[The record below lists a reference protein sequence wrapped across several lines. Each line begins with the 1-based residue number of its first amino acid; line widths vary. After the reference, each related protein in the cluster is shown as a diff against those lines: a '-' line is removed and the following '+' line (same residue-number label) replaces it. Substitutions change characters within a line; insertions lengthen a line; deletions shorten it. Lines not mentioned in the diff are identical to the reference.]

1 MIFTIIPSLGEIT
14 GMLIFA
20 PLADKYGRRIIIQTG
35 YLLIIIFGFASSVSP
50 DIYFLIVVRML
61 VGIGV
66 GASYT
71 VSYDLFAETVPTFYR
86 NRIGYI
92 TIFSIFGAEYVI
104 LSGYLILSDYGWRW
118 MAFVNTFPMLLLA
131 IVGYFYLPESPR
143 WLLSQGRYDEATAVL
158 LHAAVLNEAKE
169 KLGEIIIIPLQHE
182 EKMEYYHLFFDP
194 YLQLNLILW
203 SVWLLGSFASYC
215 VYFLIITYFALG
227 QCSFQFGFLALAS
240 FFQICG
246 ILIAAQVI
254 NILGRVPSQII
265 YFTIASIFM
274 LMYGVVI
281 GYIGSSLGAIIMLF
295 LAQICTTSAI
305 MVMWVHTIEL
315 FPTEVRLFICL
326 LLIFFCV
333 FNFLQL
339 IFYSCILHSTLFDFS
354 SFLLICLDLL
364 LFHLVLNLLFFNF
377 IL

>member
-1 MIFTIIPSLGEIT
+1 MIFIIIPFLGEIT

-315 FPTEVRLFICL
+315 FPTEVNLFIFVYL
-326 LLIFFCV
+326 FIF
-333 FNFLQL
+333 
-339 IFYSCILHSTLFDFS
+339 IS
-354 SFLLICLDLL
+354 SS
-364 LFHLVLNLLFFNF
+364 
-377 IL
+377 